1 MDHQQGSPARAQY
14 ARYLLQSRPGIQ
26 HVIEGIVAD
35 RNVNRPLRE
44 GKRLSHR
51 AYRQLRPVWCAAR
64 QGSAVLGKQ
73 GIDANA
79 LSGVIGIMDKAERSA
94 THVQDAAVA
103 KTFARLTIARE
114 FRTPVRGYIQI
125 PIGRKR
131 SPSAPKVQFETLRRT
146 PLACCCR
153 NVKSALQSSI
163 MDHPS
168 CTGYRPGVAGHSRT
182 RAGEASSSQ

>member
-1 MDHQQGSPARAQY
+1 MPETYGSSA
-14 ARYLLQSRPGIQ
+14 G
-26 HVIEGIVAD
+26 
-35 RNVNRPLRE
+35 
-44 GKRLSHR
+44 LS
-51 AYRQLRPVWCAAR
+51 R
-64 QGSAVLGKQ
+64 QGAVRAISPPEPPRDPACDRGHCGRSQCQSTPPRGEAPLPSR
-73 GIDANA
+73 ISTTASR
-79 LSGVIGIMDKAERSA
+79 LVCGIMDKAERSA

-131 SPSAPKVQFETLRRT
+131 SPSAPKIQFETLRRT